1 MPRNA
6 SGWCR
11 PATANASATQK
22 GARLGPFVFPNAAI
36 RLKPARTPLRALR
49 RIGHLSCS
57 ALTNTALRAPLG
69 FLPPTQAYWRRLP
82 KP

>member
-1 MPRNA
+1 MPPMLLA
-6 SGWCR
+6 GTGH
-11 PATANASATQK
+11 PTQTHLRHKK

-36 RLKPARTPLRALR
+36 RLKPARTQLRALR

-57 ALTNTALRAPLG
+57 ALTHTAPRAPLG
-69 FLPPTQAYWRRLP
+69 FLPPTQAYWRRLL